1 MRDIHTEKADI
12 LFIENFWQI
21 KFKKNV
27 VVTLLDILKIYR
39 LISTFDLNN
48 PLLLDIQNI
57 DGIEFEALEFTASKD
72 ELTER
77 VQIIVYANNSISEK
91 YVHLIENLDLGS
103 HDYQIFDNLSEA
115 REWISKNIV
124 S

>member
-12 LFIENFWQI
+12 LFGENYWEI
-21 KFKKNV
+21 NFKKNA

-39 LISTFDLNN
+39 LVSTFDLNN

-57 DGIEFEALEFTASKD
+57 AGIEYEALEFTTSKD

-77 VQIIVYANNSISEK
+77 IQIIVYASDSISER

-103 HDYQIFDNLSEA
+103 HDYHIFDNIYKA
-115 REWISKNIV
+115 KEWISKNIA